1 MRFLKASKRSWA
13 VPLAMSA
20 AAASLV
26 WSQSVSGQ
34 DQSAAFDANVQPFL
48 ETYCYQCHNAQL
60 TTAGLDLTTYRH
72 VSSVSESAH
81 LWDMILEKISSGKMP
96 PGGLPEAGKQQAEA
110 ATKWIEGALAAA
122 GQGSQAQAGRVTARR
137 MNRVEYNN
145 TIRDLLG
152 VDVRPADQFPV
163 DDSGYG
169 FDNIGDVLTV
179 SPMLMEK
186 YLQTAREVSQLAIFG
201 ASVPDKPTKLI
212 RLLNRRSHDAADT
225 SSVEA
230 SGTYLP
236 YSMRGAMYGTWNFPV
251 DGEYELRLR
260 IANFRSEED
269 LLTPEERA
277 AKEEER
283 RKRFDAI
290 AAERAANPNA
300 PRRRREPTPEELAAS
315 LEAARKAAPPR
326 QLLMQIDGEPVFST
340 IVEGASAFGYD
351 RGEYPIRVILTAG
364 EHSIRASYPELANLD
379 DPRKNINPDM
389 RRALFVDYLDI
400 VGPFNPSKEPPA
412 SYHKIFICGHKPGE
426 HGAQCARTVVQNL
439 VERAYRRPVSDS
451 ELQSKLSLVELA
463 QQEGDS
469 LEEGVRLA
477 LEAILASPDFL
488 FRIEQDGKP
497 APSAASATL
506 PDAEPIGS
514 YELASRLSYFLWA
527 SMPDDELFQA
537 AKAGTLHTPEGLER
551 QVKRMLANPKASEN
565 LAGNWAAQWLQLRNL
580 GRTKPDPER
589 FPTVDDELLDAM
601 RTETNLFVK
610 EMIREDRSILDF
622 IDAPFTYLNG
632 PLARH
637 YGIPGIDGEKF
648 QRVELDGVQRGG
660 VLTQGAIMT
669 VSSYPTRTSPPVRG
683 KWVLENL
690 LGTPPPPPPPNV
702 PPLDESKAAETM
714 TLRERLKQH
723 RQDPS
728 CSPCHNLMDPI
739 GFGLES
745 YDAVGAWRTH
755 DGEALIDT
763 SGVLPDGKS
772 FQGAKDLKQ
781 VLKSQSGAFTRNVSE
796 KLLTYALGRGLERY
810 DQPTVDNIVAQ
821 VEANNNRFSA
831 LVMEVVQSAPFQL
844 RTQAGVQP

>member
-1 MRFLKASKRSWA
+1 L
-13 VPLAMSA
+13 SA
-20 AAASLV
+20 AVVSLICGP
-26 WSQSVSGQ
+26 SVSGQ
-34 DQSAAFDANVQPFL
+34 DQSAAFDAEVQPFL
-48 ETYCYQCHNAQL
+48 EIYCYSCHNEKL
-60 TTAGLDLTTYRH
+60 STGGLDLTTFVH
-72 VSSVSESAH
+72 ASAVSRAPE
-81 LWDMILEKISSGKMP
+81 LWDKVLEKVASGKMP
-96 PGGLPEAGKQQAEA
+96 PGGLPEAGKQQAETV
-110 ATKWIEGALAAA
+110 TKWIEGALAAA
-122 GQGSQAQAGRVTARR
+122 GFGDQPQAGRVTARR

-186 YLQTAREVSQLAIFG
+186 YWQTARELSHLAVFG

-225 SSVEA
+225 ASVEA
-230 SGTYLP
+230 SSTYFP

-269 LLTPEERA
+269 LLTPEER
-277 AKEEER
+277 ERRDEER
-283 RKRFDAI
+283 KARRAAR
-290 AAERAANPNA
+290 AAELAANPDA
-300 PRRRREPTPEELAAS
+300 PPPPRPEATPEELAAR

-326 QLLMQIDGEPVFST
+326 ELRMQIDGKEVFST

-351 RGEYPIRVILTAG
+351 RGEYPIRVIVTAG

-379 DPRKNINPDM
+379 DPRQNINPDL
-389 RRALFVDYLDI
+389 RRALFVDYIDVI
-400 VGPFNPSKEPPA
+400 GPFNLAKEPPA
-412 SYHKIFICGHKPGE
+412 SYRKIFVCGHNPGE

-439 VERAYRRPVSDS
+439 VERAYRRPVSES
-451 ELQSKLSLVELA
+451 ELLSKLSLVELA

-497 APSAASATL
+497 APSAASASL

-537 AKAGTLHTPEGLER
+537 AKAGSLHNPEGLER
-551 QVKRMLANPKASEN
+551 QVRRMLADPKAPEN

-610 EMIREDRSILDF
+610 EMIREDRSVLDF

-637 YGIPGIDGEKF
+637 YGISGVDGEEF

-702 PPLDESKAAETM
+702 PPLDESTTAKVM
-714 TLRERLKQH
+714 TLRERLQQH

-763 SGVLPDGKS
+763 SGVLPDGQS

-781 VLKSQSGAFTRNVSE
+781 VLKSQSGAFTRNVTE

-810 DQPTVDNIVAQ
+810 DQPTVDEIVAQ
-821 VEANNNRFSA
+821 VEANNFKFSA
-831 LVMEVVQSAPFQL
+831 LVMEIVESAPFQL
-844 RTQAGVQP
+844 RTPAGAQP

>member
-1 MRFLKASKRSWA
+1 
-13 VPLAMSA
+13 
-20 AAASLV
+20 
-26 WSQSVSGQ
+26 
-34 DQSAAFDANVQPFL
+34 
-48 ETYCYQCHNAQL
+48 
-60 TTAGLDLTTYRH
+60 
-72 VSSVSESAH
+72 
-81 LWDMILEKISSGKMP
+81 
-96 PGGLPEAGKQQAEA
+96 
-110 ATKWIEGALAAA
+110 
-122 GQGSQAQAGRVTARR
+122 
-137 MNRVEYNN
+137 
-145 TIRDLLG
+145 
-152 VDVRPADQFPV
+152 
-163 DDSGYG
+163 
-169 FDNIGDVLTV
+169 
-179 SPMLMEK
+179 
-186 YLQTAREVSQLAIFG
+186 
-201 ASVPDKPTKLI
+201 
-212 RLLNRRSHDAADT
+212 
-225 SSVEA
+225 
-230 SGTYLP
+230 
-236 YSMRGAMYGTWNFPV
+236 MYGSWNFLV

-260 IANFRSEED
+260 IANFRSEAD
-269 LLTPEERA
+269 LLTPEERERRA
-277 AKEEER
+277 EER
-283 RKRFDAI
+283 RARFEKR
-290 AAERAANPNA
+290 AAERAANPDA
-300 PRRRREPTPEELAAS
+300 PRRVRPEATPEQLQAS

-326 QLLMQIDGEPVFST
+326 QLLMKVDGEPVFTT
-340 IVEGASAFGYD
+340 IVEGASAFDYD
-351 RGEYPIRVILTAG
+351 RGEYPVRVILTAE

-379 DPRKNINPDM
+379 DPRQNINPDL

-412 SYHKIFICGHKPGE
+412 SYNKVFVCGHNPGE
-426 HGAQCARTVVQNL
+426 HGAQCARSAVESL
-439 VERAYRRPVSDS
+439 MERAYRRPVSES
-451 ELQSKLSLVELA
+451 ELEVKMGLVNLA

-469 LEEGVRLA
+469 VEEGVRLA

-497 APSAASATL
+497 APAQAKASVPNA
-506 PDAEPIGS
+506 DRIGG

-537 AKAGTLHTPEGLER
+537 AKTGSLHTPDGLER
-551 QVKRMLANPKASEN
+551 QVRRMLVDPKAAN
-565 LAGNWAAQWLQLRNL
+565 LADNWAAQWLQLRNL

-601 RTETNLFVK
+601 RRETNLFVK
-610 EMIREDRSILDF
+610 EIIHEDHSILDF

-637 YGIPGIDGEKF
+637 YGISGIDGEEF
-648 QRVELDGVQRGG
+648 QRVVVDGVQRSG

-702 PPLDESKAAETM
+702 PALDESKEAEVM
-714 TLRERLKQH
+714 TLRRRLQRH

-763 SGVLPDGKS
+763 SGVLPDGKFS
-772 FQGAKDLKQ
+772 QGAKDLKQ

-810 DQPTVDNIVAQ
+810 DQPTVDDVVAQ
-821 VEANNNRFSA
+821 VGARDYKFSA
-831 LVMEVVQSAPFQL
+831 LVMEIVESAPFQM
-844 RTQAGVQP
+844 RTLAGAQQ

>member
-1 MRFLKASKRSWA
+1 MVRKKTLAA
-13 VPLAMSA
+13 PLA
-20 AAASLV
+20 AAAAFTSLV
-26 WSQSVSGQ
+26 WMQSLPGQ
-34 DQSAAFDANVQPFL
+34 EQGAAFDTTVQPFL
-48 ETYCYQCHNAQL
+48 STYCLSCHNEKL
-60 TTAGLDLTTYRH
+60 TTAGLDLTMFRH
-72 VSSVSESAH
+72 SASVAESPE
-81 LWDMILEKISSGKMP
+81 LWDKVLEKVSTGKMP
-96 PGGLPEAGKQQAEA
+96 PGGLPEEGKRQAEA
-110 ATKWIEGALAAA
+110 VTKWIEGALAEA
-122 GQGSQAQAGRVTARR
+122 GFGDQAQAGRVTARR

-152 VDVRPADQFPV
+152 VDVRPADEFPV

-186 YLQTAREVSQLAIFG
+186 YLQTARELSHLAIYG

-212 RLLNRRSHDAADT
+212 RLLNRRSPDATDT

-230 SGTYLP
+230 SSTYFP
-236 YSMRGAMYGTWNFPV
+236 YSIRGAMYGSWNFPV

-260 IANFRSEED
+260 IANFRSEDD
-269 LLTPEERA
+269 LLTPEEREA
-277 AKEEER
+277 RAEER
-283 RKRFDAI
+283 RKRFAAR
-290 AAERAANPNA
+290 AAERAANPDA
-300 PRRRREPTPEELAAS
+300 PRTRPEPTPEELQAA

-326 QLLMQIDGEPVFST
+326 QLVMEIDGEPVFST

-364 EHSIRASYPELANLD
+364 EHDIRASYPELANLE
-379 DPRKNINPDM
+379 DPRENINPDM
-389 RRALFVDYLDI
+389 RRALFVDYIDVI
-400 VGPFNPSKEPPA
+400 GPFNPAKEPPA
-412 SYHKIFICGHKPGE
+412 SYRRIFVCGHNPGE
-426 HGAQCARTVVQNL
+426 HGAQCARTVVENL
-439 VERAYRRPVSDS
+439 VERSYRRPASES
-451 ELQSKLSLVELA
+451 ELESKLNLVELA
-463 QQEGDS
+463 LEEGDS

-488 FRIEQDGKP
+488 YRIEQDGKP
-497 APSAASATL
+497 APSASV
-506 PDAEPIGS
+506 PNAERIGDF
-514 YELASRLSYFLWA
+514 ELASRLSYFLWA
-527 SMPDDELFQA
+527 SMPDDELFEA
-537 AKAGTLHTPEGLER
+537 AKAGSLSTPESLER
-551 QVKRMLANPKASEN
+551 QVRRMLADPKASSN
-565 LAGNWAAQWLQLRNL
+565 LAENWAAQWLQLRNL

-610 EMIREDRSILDF
+610 EIIRKDRSILDF

-637 YGIPGIDGEKF
+637 YGIPGIDGEDF
-648 QRVELDGVQRGG
+648 QRVELDGVQRSG

-702 PPLDESKAAETM
+702 PALDESKAAEVM
-714 TLRERLKQH
+714 TLRERLQQH

-755 DGEALIDT
+755 DGDARIDT

-772 FQGAKDLKQ
+772 FQGAKDLKE
-781 VLKSQSGAFTRNVSE
+781 VLKGQSEAFTRNVSE
-796 KLLTYALGRGLERY
+796 KMLTYALGRGLERY
-810 DQPTVDNIVAQ
+810 DQPTVDKIVAEVQ
-821 VEANNNRFSA
+821 EQDYKFSA
-831 LVMEVVQSAPFQL
+831 LVMEVVQSAPFQM
-844 RTQAGVQP
+844 RTLAGAEQ